1 MVHALKMAALL
12 LFVHLLLNQ
21 WLLQLHPTH
30 LSLFVPCRSWTVL
43 VLRLEWLHLLVC

>member
-21 WLLQLHPTH
+21 WLLHLHPTH
-30 LSLFVPCRSWTVL
+30 LSPFAPCPSW
-43 VLRLEWLHLLVC
+43 